1 MSGVSDHANLL
12 DRPVYGTS
20 QVDRLLS
27 LTPGTARRWIDGY
40 VRGGRFYEP
49 VIRPERTGEDVVT
62 WGEFVETRLLAE
74 YRGKNVPM
82 IRMRPAIMRL
92 RELLGTRYPLAHA
105 KPFVDGRELVLAV
118 QDDVALDAS
127 LRIVIVVR
135 TGQTVLAEPAQHFVD
150 TVEFGEGAD
159 PTVVRLRPREGSGL
173 VVIDPL
179 RQFGEPVV
187 RSVPTEVIA
196 EQIRAGDRLDMVADL
211 YELSRDEVE
220 AAVRYELTR
229 VAPIGAAA

>member
-92 RELLGTRYPLAHA
+92 RELLGT
-105 KPFVDGRELVLAV
+105 
-118 QDDVALDAS
+118 
-127 LRIVIVVR
+127 
-135 TGQTVLAEPAQHFVD
+135 
-150 TVEFGEGAD
+150 
-159 PTVVRLRPREGSGL
+159 
-173 VVIDPL
+173 
-179 RQFGEPVV
+179 
-187 RSVPTEVIA
+187 
-196 EQIRAGDRLDMVADL
+196 
-211 YELSRDEVE
+211 
-220 AAVRYELTR
+220 
-229 VAPIGAAA
+229 